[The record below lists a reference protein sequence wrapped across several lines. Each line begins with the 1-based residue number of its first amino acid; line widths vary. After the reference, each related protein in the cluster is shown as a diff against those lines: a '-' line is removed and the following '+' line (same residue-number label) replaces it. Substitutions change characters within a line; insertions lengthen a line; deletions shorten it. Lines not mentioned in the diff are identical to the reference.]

1 MCKIPI
7 ILWIANAAAPARS
20 AAVKVARSM
29 DRSCSAPDCS
39 RDIILSGTSTIL
51 PGRRITLQG
60 TQPWDSK
67 RTNQRSV
74 VSVG

>member
-39 RDIILSGTSTIL
+39 RNIILSGTSTIL
-51 PGRRITLQG
+51 PETSHHAPRNSAWG
-60 TQPWDSK
+60 
-67 RTNQRSV
+67 
-74 VSVG
+74 

>member
-51 PGRRITLQG
+51 PETSHRAPRTRPSDGKRIKTNGR
-60 TQPWDSK
+60 
-67 RTNQRSV
+67 V
-74 VSVG
+74 

>member
-29 DRSCSAPDCS
+29 DRSCRPLIVHVTSFFLNLNDLARDVALRS
-39 RDIILSGTSTIL
+39 RELSLGIAN
-51 PGRRITLQG
+51 GQ
-60 TQPWDSK
+60 
-67 RTNQRSV
+67 TNARW
-74 VSVG
+74 